1 MIVNSNPKVSHSKIP
16 PSRLRYFKNHPSVN
30 VRLKI
35 QDLDAL
41 RKEAEKRNISVNR
54 LVAILL
60 TNLSNDLVEKE
71 RAVKEYYQRGYDEG
85 KKYIMEKISKSFKCD
100 YCKRPL
106 FPFDVERD
114 DPDVFLDGYLA
125 TEGEISHAWHY
136 SVLRY

>member
-1 MIVNSNPKVSHSKIP
+1 MIVDSNPKVSHSKIP
-16 PSRLRYFKNHPSVN
+16 PNRLRYFKNHPSVN

-71 RAVKEYYQRGYDEG
+71 RAVKEYYQRGYDE
-85 KKYIMEKISKSFKCD
+85 
-100 YCKRPL
+100 
-106 FPFDVERD
+106 
-114 DPDVFLDGYLA
+114 
-125 TEGEISHAWHY
+125 
-136 SVLRY
+136 